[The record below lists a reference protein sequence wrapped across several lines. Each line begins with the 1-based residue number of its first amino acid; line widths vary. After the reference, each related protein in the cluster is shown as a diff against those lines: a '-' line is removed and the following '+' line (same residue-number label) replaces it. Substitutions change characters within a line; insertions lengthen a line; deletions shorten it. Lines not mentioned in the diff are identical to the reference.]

1 MAGIKKENKSRKS
14 FTAENRFKNLAKNPL
29 RKNFQTK
36 KKIKTLNGFKS
47 KFFNQVFEKNDLI
60 FFKTNMEIFLA
71 S

>member
-36 KKIKTLNGFKS
+36 KKSEHLMGSNPNFLIK
-47 KFFNQVFEKNDLI
+47 
-60 FFKTNMEIFLA
+60 FLRKMI
-71 S
+71 